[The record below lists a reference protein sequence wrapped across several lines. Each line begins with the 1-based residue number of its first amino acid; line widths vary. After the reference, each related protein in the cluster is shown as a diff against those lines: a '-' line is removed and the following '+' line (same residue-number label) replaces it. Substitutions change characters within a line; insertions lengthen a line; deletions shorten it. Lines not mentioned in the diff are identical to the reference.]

1 MHSTY
6 NMEHSSLLSAI
17 KNKDKILRVAH
28 RGFHHENKLIGFQ
41 HAVENGCDMIEC
53 DIRLSADNH
62 PVVIHD
68 KTINRTT
75 SGNGYVSKLK
85 LCDLQFY
92 GIPSLEELIIWLQQH
107 PSLYCAF
114 EIKDIGSKNIIL
126 LSKTISL
133 MKQYSIVHRSM
144 VISFNHKVVSTSK
157 VLCPNVCTGLV
168 LQQTWLQNPFHI
180 AQKVQAD
187 TLWVNHMFLS
197 KCISY
202 NTINMPVFV
211 WTVNNNKHLQSLDNT
226 VVGVVS
232 DDLKTLYN
240 KG

>member
-1 MHSTY
+1 MD
-6 NMEHSSLLSAI
+6 NSLLYAI
-17 KNKDKILRVAH
+17 KTKDRILRVAH
-28 RGFHHENKLIGFQ
+28 RGFHPENKLEGFRQ
-41 HAVENGCDMIEC
+41 AVENGCDMIEC
-53 DIRLSADNH
+53 DLRLSADNH
-62 PVVIHD
+62 PVIIHD

-75 SGNGYVSKLK
+75 NGNGYVSKLK
-85 LCDLQFY
+85 LRDLQFY

-114 EIKDIGSKNIIL
+114 EIKDIGPNSIVL
-126 LSKTISL
+126 LSKTLSL
-133 MKQYSIVHRSM
+133 IKQYNILSRSI
-144 VISFNHKVVSTSK
+144 VISFNHKIVSTSK

-168 LQQTWLQNPFHI
+168 LYETLLRNPFDI

-187 TLWVNHMFLS
+187 VLWVNYMFLS
-197 KCISY
+197 KCISC

-211 WTVNNNKHLQSLDNT
+211 WTVNTRKHLQGLDAS

-240 KG
+240 Q